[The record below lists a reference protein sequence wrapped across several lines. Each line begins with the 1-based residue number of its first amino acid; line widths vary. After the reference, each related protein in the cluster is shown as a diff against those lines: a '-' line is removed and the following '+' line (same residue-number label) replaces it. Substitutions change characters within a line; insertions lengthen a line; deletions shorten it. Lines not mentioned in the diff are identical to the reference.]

1 MKSIS
6 NSDPIYSGIACQEP
20 IPKFLLIS
28 LKYLRLSTFLKV
40 LDLIRSRSLTT
51 AHFLW
56 QDLSDCRCISG
67 TLRSTRNLLL
77 PLPAWQEV
85 ERGDSPNQSPLF
97 RVSKQRQEHPRSR
110 RRRVCCLPS
119 LPPRGRGGLLGI
131 SPLDLYAVTPQQL
144 EPICMV
150 PELSPRIFAAPPSS
164 LAFLQIGPCFWLLQG
179 PAGGRAL
186 TCPCRNKIR
195 HPCVPNLCSFMFKQ
209 HSKSL

>member
-28 LKYLRLSTFLKV
+28 LKYLGLSTFLTAP
-40 LDLIRSRSLTT
+40 DLIRSRSLIA

-67 TLRSTRNLLL
+67 TLRSTRNHLL
-77 PLPAWQEV
+77 PLPARQEV

-97 RVSKQRQEHPRSR
+97 RVSKQRREHPRSK
-110 RRRVCCLPS
+110 RRVRCLPS
-119 LPPRGRGGLLGI
+119 FPLRKGGGLLGI

-150 PELSPRIFAAPPSS
+150 PELSPGIFAVPPSS
-164 LAFLQIGPCFWLLQG
+164 LAFLQIGPCFGRLLG
-179 PAGGRAL
+179 PAGGRRAL
-186 TCPCRNKIR
+186 TCRYRNKIR
-195 HPCVPNLCSFMFKQ
+195 HPCIPNLGSFMFKQ